1 MRKQS
6 VNVHI
11 KDGIAMITLNRPE
24 NLNILDGSLKY
35 DLLSVL
41 PSLDT
46 DKTVKV
52 LILTGSGKTFCA
64 GGDIRAFKRR
74 YDDFIG
80 REGAGY
86 YYKNTLG
93 AAVLNVSKPIIA
105 AINGA
110 AIGGGFSMS
119 LACDIRI
126 ASEKAIFNAGFVRVG
141 LTPEL
146 GSSFILPRLV
156 GLGKAL
162 ELIMTARDITSHE
175 AEKIGLVNKVVP
187 ADELSE
193 ASYEMARTIA
203 AYPPIAVRL
212 AKKAVLHNLESSIQD
227 SLDYESHLMTYCF
240 TTRDHNEAI
249 TAFLNKRKPEFKGI

>member
-24 NLNILDGSLKY
+24 NLNILDGSLKS

-119 LACDIRI
+119 L
-126 ASEKAIFNAGFVRVG
+126 
-141 LTPEL
+141 
-146 GSSFILPRLV
+146 
-156 GLGKAL
+156 
-162 ELIMTARDITSHE
+162 
-175 AEKIGLVNKVVP
+175 
-187 ADELSE
+187 
-193 ASYEMARTIA
+193 
-203 AYPPIAVRL
+203 
-212 AKKAVLHNLESSIQD
+212 
-227 SLDYESHLMTYCF
+227 
-240 TTRDHNEAI
+240 
-249 TAFLNKRKPEFKGI
+249 